1 MISLLHSEPR
11 STARPEPPAEVED
24 AEFEIVVGRRQI
36 ASVSLVVVVLVAVF
50 SGVSYLIGK
59 TAVPKVAEPPAAVI
73 NPPAPA
79 APIPE
84 PPPPAVEAKSP
95 DPQTIDH
102 QTIDHQTIDHQTTD
116 APLFDLP
123 SAGQVYIQVGA
134 VEKGLAAIWSEGLR
148 THGLRAFAA
157 PGPNEK
163 IFRVLIGPLPTP
175 AAYQHAKDVL
185 ERIGLAMFGRKYEL

>member
-11 STARPEPPAEVED
+11 TPSLPDTPPDVENG
-24 AEFEIVVGRRQI
+24 EFEIVVGRRQI
-36 ASVSLVVVVLVAVF
+36 ASISLVVVVLLAVF

-59 TAVPKVAEPPAAVI
+59 TTLPKATEPPAEVI
-73 NPPAPA
+73 NPPAPP
-79 APIPE
+79 APAPE

-95 DPQTIDH
+95 DPQTS
-102 QTIDHQTIDHQTTD
+102 D

-148 THGLRAFAA
+148 THGLKAFAA

-175 AAYQHAKDVL
+175 ASYQRAKDVL
-185 ERIGLAMFGRKYEL
+185 DRIGLAMFGRKYEL